1 MRQTHSLA
9 FLFCL
14 IQISFNSLQF
24 PIYFYQTLFVYFSV
38 SICNHFFLPYN
49 TVEKDEVIE
58 NINKDIRKKNNSDK
72 ACFNILNGNLN
83 QNLNSNDAEF
93 KREVESA
100 INSQRTASVG
110 RKRIMQRQDVNSNSN
125 QLFKMLSTQKSQE
138 VKSIES
144 QRHKIQDKIHQR
156 NNNTFNNQQNENSLN
171 GGTSKQTNQTLSSIL
186 KNSFLKYPHQIAPQ
200 NQHQD
205 CFCQDDQIKVNS
217 INNNNNNN
225 NNNNTANTPSN
236 EHADQV
242 YQYYTGF
249 ESENSSNQC
258 PPIINKN
265 SHNKNQF
272 YDQKNTGKNSYQD
285 SGSAYNEF
293 LPDYNS
299 GNNQN
304 GNKINA
310 IQKQE
315 ANSSSTASSRND
327 TDNQYQQFCTS
338 LPSQRY
344 HQHKFIA
351 SVERNHQNKIH
362 QESTPPKEIKYY
374 DLNSCSRSKIQS
386 NKKSWNI
393 RSTSQNYH
401 LYNPNTNANKKL
413 GTNAVENNNQSFGTV
428 APTVT
433 ASPTAQALNTAG
445 GVFFSSKLYQ
455 NNQIITQTIPAMQ
468 ESIEY
473 NQNKINHAKINSAA
487 LTTNNETITNY
498 QSSHNE
504 PSCER
509 TYHHEKGN
517 QKSVVMKIGKKMI
530 KILNPYKNIVESKNN
545 YSVESNNKIYK
556 KENAESM
563 MNCQNNCFTST
574 QITPKKSIIANLDYI
589 EETQKVQ
596 DEIMI
601 MNQDQDNQTIPT
613 TPSKLKQ
620 NPFCQHYNQNQ
631 YQQYDLEKKD
641 KIRDINKKL
650 EILNM
655 NIKKRQMNNFNSE
668 KTTDSSSKENE
679 INTKTAYQT
688 DSNEEN
694 TQEDEDHLRVKKQAK
709 IINQIQ
715 NSDNIFPSTKCTV
728 NKKYLIVKQNKLIN
742 QCFQSPFLKPTTVS
756 KKRIQNE
763 QPQHICKLND
773 IITIMS
779 ESQDSFNLDDQMS
792 VIGGN
797 CNNPSLAS
805 TIKSIVQEMA
815 V

>member
-1 MRQTHSLA
+1 MDS
-9 FLFCL
+9 
-14 IQISFNSLQF
+14 
-24 PIYFYQTLFVYFSV
+24 
-38 SICNHFFLPYN
+38 FLPRLRSCSYN
-49 TVEKDEVIE
+49 RNYINNNLENKQVEKDEVIE

-72 ACFNILNGNLN
+72 ACYNILNGNQN

-93 KREVESA
+93 KKEVEFA
-100 INSQRTASVG
+100 LNTQRTASVG

-156 NNNTFNNQQNENSLN
+156 NNNTSNNQQNENSIN
-171 GGTSKQTNQTLSSIL
+171 GGTSRQSNQTLSSIL
-186 KNSFLKYPHQIAPQ
+186 KNSFLKYPHQVAPQ
-200 NQHQD
+200 NQQQNY
-205 CFCQDDQIKVNS
+205 FCSDDQIKINS
-217 INNNNNNN
+217 VSNNPNSANANSSS
-225 NNNNTANTPSN
+225 NNNTANASNN

-249 ESENSSNQC
+249 ESENNSNQC

-265 SHNKNQF
+265 SLNKNQF

-285 SGSAYNEF
+285 SSSAYNEF
-293 LPDYNS
+293 LPDCNS

-304 GNKINA
+304 GNNTNA
-310 IQKQE
+310 VQKQQE
-315 ANSSSTASSRND
+315 ANSSSTASSRNES
-327 TDNQYQQFCTS
+327 DNQYQQFCTS

-362 QESTPPKEIKYY
+362 QETPPKEVKYY

-401 LYNPNTNANKKL
+401 LYNPNTNTTKKI
-413 GTNAVENNNQSFGTV
+413 GNNATENNNQSVGTV
-428 APTVT
+428 VPTVT
-433 ASPTAQALNTAG
+433 ASPTQQALNTAG

-473 NQNKINHAKINSAA
+473 NQYKVNHTKRHSAA

-498 QSSHNE
+498 QSHNE

-545 YSVESNNKIYK
+545 QSVESNNRICK
-556 KENAESM
+556 KENAEL
-563 MNCQNNCFTST
+563 MNCQNNCFNST
-574 QITPKKSIIANLDYI
+574 QITPKKSRIANLDYI
-589 EETQKVQ
+589 EEAQKVQ
-596 DEIMI
+596 DQIMI

-620 NPFCQHYNQNQ
+620 NPFSQHYTQNQ
-631 YQQYDLEKKD
+631 QQQQDLGKKD

-655 NIKKRQMNNFNSE
+655 NIKKRQMNNYNSE

-694 TQEDEDHLRVKKQAK
+694 TQEDEDLRVKKQAE

-715 NSDNIFPSTKCTV
+715 NSDNLFPSTKCNV
-728 NKKYLIVKQNKLIN
+728 NKKYLIVKQNKFIN

-763 QPQHICKLND
+763 QPQNICKLND

-805 TIKSIVQEMA
+805 TIKTIKLQMYLPI
-815 V
+815 